1 MRQNHLTLDDLN
13 ILNCGKEAHTHLLKP
28 AQFAYLTKHIAVIP
42 RDDFSPLRYQLKLA
56 EDMSASHSLCSPYIL
71 FNCPNCIRICL

>member
-28 AQFAYLTKHIAVIP
+28 VQFAYLTHSHDSQGFV
-42 RDDFSPLRYQLKLA
+42 FPL
-56 EDMSASHSLCSPYIL
+56 
-71 FNCPNCIRICL
+71 